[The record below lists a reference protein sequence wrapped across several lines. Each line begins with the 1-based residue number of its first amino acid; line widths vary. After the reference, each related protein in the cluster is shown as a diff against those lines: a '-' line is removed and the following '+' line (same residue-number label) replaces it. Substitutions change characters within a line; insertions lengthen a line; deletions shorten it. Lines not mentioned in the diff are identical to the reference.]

1 MLDNNR
7 MLEIPS
13 LQSQNIDR
21 REKVLTRIEENQAE
35 GHTAMKETLRTD
47 RGRTLIIR
55 GATPDQE
62 KKVAEAYIW
71 ILQNFMP
78 ELGEVRGGKKQSR

>member
-1 MLDNNR
+1 MC
-7 MLEIPS
+7 
-13 LQSQNIDR
+13 
-21 REKVLTRIEENQAE
+21 TRTDDIRVE
-35 GHTAMKETLRTD
+35 GHTAMRKILRTD

-55 GATPDQE
+55 GASSEQQ

-78 ELGEVRGGKKQSR
+78 EFGEIKSGEKQAK